1 MAVFYPSFN
10 DFNRARVRAA
20 SNLTSLERVL
30 NFNSA
35 ANKSRGDLQPGGT
48 PIIPPTPTTT
58 LAQTSTITPTP
69 SITPTYTPTPT
80 PSYTPTQTPTPGLSL
95 TPTPS
100 ITSTIT
106 PTPYVT
112 GTPPVS
118 PTLAITNTPTPS
130 QTSTPTPTNTLT
142 PSITPTITITP
153 TIPLNVLYSASY
165 IPLEV
170 TNIGM
175 SYNISQIGTGN
186 PSLTCF
192 RGTNYDFIVLTPSHP
207 FTLRISSGDTSSS
220 VDGAYNNN
228 VASGITS
235 GRVMFTPNSATPNT
249 IYYQCA
255 IHSGM
260 LGTISI
266 KDYQ

>member
-1 MAVFYPSFN
+1 M
-10 DFNRARVRAA
+10 
-20 SNLTSLERVL
+20 
-30 NFNSA
+30 
-35 ANKSRGDLQPGGT
+35 
-48 PIIPPTPTTT
+48 
-58 LAQTSTITPTP
+58 
-69 SITPTYTPTPT
+69 
-80 PSYTPTQTPTPGLSL
+80 
-95 TPTPS
+95 
-100 ITSTIT
+100 
-106 PTPYVT
+106 T

-130 QTSTPTPTNTLT
+130 QTSTPGLSPTPTPTNTLT

-260 LGTISI
+260 IGTISI